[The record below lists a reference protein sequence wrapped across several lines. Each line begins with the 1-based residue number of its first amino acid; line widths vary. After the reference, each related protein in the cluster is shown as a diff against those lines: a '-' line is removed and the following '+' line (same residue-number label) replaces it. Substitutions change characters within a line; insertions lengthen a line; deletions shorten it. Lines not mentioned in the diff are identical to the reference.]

1 MTHIASSLNAMPI
14 EHRQNPAG
22 LTAKAITHSNS
33 GLACREEYDACT
45 SVYGN
50 EFASEATPRPQVVEG
65 HQITTWQIL
74 KLYALCAALGFGVM
88 AIVHAKRTADLNA
101 NWEMINDR

>member
-1 MTHIASSLNAMPI
+1 MTHIASSLNAVPI
-14 EHRQNPAG
+14 EQRQNPAG
-22 LTAKAITHSNS
+22 HTAKATTQSIS
-33 GLACREEYDACT
+33 GWACREEFDACT
-45 SVYGN
+45 SVFGN

-74 KLYALCAALGFGVM
+74 KIYALCAALGFGAM